1 MNISI
6 TQKSF
11 MQEMSEQCVISRM
24 CNIKPDLMVKVPYL
38 IYRSSHN
45 RSNWQ
50 THVLNQ
56 RKRRQNNV

>member
-38 IYRSSHN
+38 INRSSRNH
-45 RSNWQ
+45 SNWQ
-50 THVLNQ
+50 THFLN
-56 RKRRQNNV
+56 